1 MCIGIPMQVIAT
13 DSGHAQC
20 AGRGETR
27 RVRTALLG
35 DVAPGEW
42 LLVFIDS
49 AQERLDACRAD
60 EINATLDLLQL
71 AVAGEALDPAD
82 DAHAAF
88 ELPSRWTTAQLRAL
102 SGATPI
108 HTTESLS

>member
-1 MCIGIPMQVIAT
+1 MCIGIPMQVIST
-13 DSGHAQC
+13 EPGHAHC

-35 DVAPGEW
+35 DVAPGDW

-49 AQERLDACRAD
+49 AQERLDARRAA

-71 AVAGEALDPAD
+71 AMSGDTLDPAD
-82 DAHAAF
+82 AAHAAF

-102 SGATPI
+102 SGQTPN